1 MNINIGNFKLVP
13 HTICTCKI
21 PQMFLFP
28 EILFELSKNHVNIY
42 LQGNINIHG
51 DSVSHRPMLVGP
63 QTLWPIY

>member
-13 HTICTCKI
+13 HTIRTCKI

-42 LQGNINIHG
+42 WQGNINIYG
-51 DSVSHRPMLVGP
+51 DSVSLRPMLVGL
-63 QTLWPIY
+63 QILWPIH